1 MFFNLSPELLCLVG
15 FDGCFVK
22 INPAFQKVLGYSEQE
37 LVNKPLNDFIH
48 INDKESTH
56 QIRENLKKALR

>member
-1 MFFNLSPELLCLVG
+1 MG